1 MPVQIDD
8 DILFVDNPVPSN
20 SRTMED
26 EERELQLALEVSKR
40 NAEEED
46 ENLQDE
52 LTRALKAS
60 MDLHNN
66 LTSGSYDEDE
76 AMAKAIAESQGFSY
90 DSEEYQIQL
99 AIAESK
105 RLAEQEAGKPG
116 RKK

>member
-1 MPVQIDD
+1 
-8 DILFVDNPVPSN
+8 
-20 SRTMED
+20 
-26 EERELQLALEVSKR
+26 
-40 NAEEED
+40 
-46 ENLQDE
+46 
-52 LTRALKAS
+52 

-99 AIAESK
+99 TIAEIK